1 MSYWIVFYLLQI
13 QNLLVKDD
21 TGESH
26 FLLLDSIATGVVP
39 ASATTLLNRSW
50 DEVNIL
56 STIAIESYLLWCKYY
71 NTSYNWQLEEDD
83 PFPEEITNL
92 VGQTFMFGVYI
103 QKDNASGGC
112 YKVGKVWKDLRMLMT
127 SEISESYSAPAQASQ
142 VKYFQDY
149 EIF

>member
-1 MSYWIVFYLLQI
+1 MNDFKTIVNMSYWIVFYLLQI

-56 STIAIESYLLWCKYY
+56 STIAIESYLL
-71 NTSYNWQLEEDD
+71 
-83 PFPEEITNL
+83 
-92 VGQTFMFGVYI
+92 
-103 QKDNASGGC
+103 
-112 YKVGKVWKDLRMLMT
+112 
-127 SEISESYSAPAQASQ
+127 
-142 VKYFQDY
+142 
-149 EIF
+149 